1 MLGKLFAG
9 WIAIYGHAQSHLLY
23 YSGALRTQ
31 CRVIAR
37 TETTRI
43 VARAECLVF
52 SSILYSTYW
61 TSKEIYGL

>member
-1 MLGKLFAG
+1 MLGKLFAE

-52 SSILYSTYW
+52 FTNVYTV
-61 TSKEIYGL
+61 